1 MKFIIEFNS
10 LDEISELQK
19 LSVLGDNKVQD
30 IIGDTALQVS
40 EAMLNA
46 EKKTKADPK
55 VEAKKPEPAPEK
67 KEDPEKEPAKEEK
80 AAGESKADES
90 TIRILLSEKLK
101 KGKKD
106 AVKELFSKYGVEKM
120 SELVA
125 KYPDKLDDFYKE
137 AEAL

>member
-1 MKFIIEFNS
+1 MKFTIEFNS

-46 EKKTKADPK
+46 EKKTKGEPK
-55 VEAKKPEPAPEK
+55 VEAKKSEPAPEK
-67 KEDPEKEPAKEEK
+67 KEDPKKEPAKEEK
-80 AAGESKADES
+80 AAGESKVDES

-101 KGKKD
+101 EGKKD

-125 KYPDKLDDFYKE
+125 KYPDKLGDFYKE

>member
-46 EKKTKADPK
+46 EKKTKGEPK
-55 VEAKKPEPAPEK
+55 IEAKKSEPAPEK
-67 KEDPEKEPAKEEK
+67 KEEPKKEPAKEEK
-80 AAGESKADES
+80 AAGESKVDES

-106 AVKELFSKYGVEKM
+106 AVKELFGKYGVEKM